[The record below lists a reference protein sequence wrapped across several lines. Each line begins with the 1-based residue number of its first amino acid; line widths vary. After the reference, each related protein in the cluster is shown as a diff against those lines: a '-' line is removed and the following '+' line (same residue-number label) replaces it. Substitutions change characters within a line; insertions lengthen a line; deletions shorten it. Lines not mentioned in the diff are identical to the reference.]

1 MPLPF
6 LPPITT
12 LPALPSTEHS
22 RVLGLLFEP
31 SPTLTQ
37 LFNPLLSAKLFP
49 SYDALISA
57 VESQLRE
64 IAKSEDQADLVSL
77 EDVLSSHPR
86 LGEKKVDSAMSRAEQ
101 GAMEKASGG
110 VEGGEEDERKRVEQ
124 ETLIELNKEYE
135 EKFPGLRYVYGPS
148 ISPSRVSKTNYAQS
162 VCQWPTKTGDIRRYA
177 ETHCSRRYR
186 GGASRSYTGLTTI
199 KNM

>member
-1 MPLPF
+1 MSLPF

-12 LPALPSTEHS
+12 LPALPSAEHS

-57 VESQLRE
+57 VGSQLRE
-64 IAKSEDQADLVSL
+64 IAKSEDPTDLTSL

-101 GAMEKASGG
+101 SAMEKASGAAAG
-110 VEGGEEDERKRVEQ
+110 DDEEVERKRVEQ

-148 ISPSRVSKTNYAQS
+148 ISP
-162 VCQWPTKTGDIRRYA
+162 
-177 ETHCSRRYR
+177 
-186 GGASRSYTGLTTI
+186 
-199 KNM
+199 